1 MYVSRRAFL
10 AGLGLSAGFI
20 LGCSDKPQ
28 GMPNMKAGTG
38 PVVEKEVRTK
48 KVKRALPPEP
58 PGPQAPP

>member
-20 LGCSDKPQ
+20 LGCNGKPE
-28 GMPNMKAGTG
+28 GMPNMKAGSG
-38 PVVEKEVRTK
+38 PVVEKEVK
-48 KVKRALPPEP
+48 APKVTRKLPPEP